1 MHMQTYSLNLI
12 KLLAENAFE
21 GIILLDSNG
30 LVRYTNPSIARM
42 FNYSNEEL
50 EGQPIATLIEEMD
63 ENNFMIENLDIF
75 SKNIFGIG
83 NQHKGKRKD
92 STNFIFDL
100 NIVEVNLED
109 GEKMFLYRMHDI
121 SSIYE
126 NSGKE
131 ASITKQLMLANTDL
145 KNKISNL
152 AQTEYKLRNNIKELL
167 SAKEFN
173 KNLNDVKSVFISTV
187 SDNFRS
193 PLSSILSSAQLISKY
208 QKTEEQKNRERH
220 LKKIENTVSNLNNTL
235 SELLS
240 CKQLEEDKL
249 IFNSEEFDIRDL
261 VNDVIAESKFIE
273 KKDTEVLYE
282 HDGDGT
288 HIITDQ
294 AKLRD
299 IIENLVTNALKYSNG
314 KGVNVYSK
322 FQDEK
327 LLLKVKDHGIGIP
340 KTDQPNI
347 FRRFYRAGNVA
358 GTKGNGIGL
367 SIVKKYVDSMNG
379 HIQLHSE
386 VNQGTEF
393 NVALPAIIVQS

>member
-1 MHMQTYSLNLI
+1 
-12 KLLAENAFE
+12 
-21 GIILLDSNG
+21 
-30 LVRYTNPSIARM
+30 
-42 FNYSNEEL
+42 
-50 EGQPIATLIEEMD
+50 
-63 ENNFMIENLDIF
+63 
-75 SKNIFGIG
+75 
-83 NQHKGKRKD
+83 
-92 STNFIFDL
+92 
-100 NIVEVNLED
+100 
-109 GEKMFLYRMHDI
+109 
-121 SSIYE
+121 
-126 NSGKE
+126 
-131 ASITKQLMLANTDL
+131 
-145 KNKISNL
+145 
-152 AQTEYKLRNNIKELL
+152 
-167 SAKEFN
+167 
-173 KNLNDVKSVFISTV
+173 
-187 SDNFRS
+187 
-193 PLSSILSSAQLISKY
+193 
-208 QKTEEQKNRERH
+208 
-220 LKKIENTVSNLNNTL
+220 
-235 SELLS
+235 
-240 CKQLEEDKL
+240 
-249 IFNSEEFDIRDL
+249 

-340 KTDQPNI
+340 ITDQPNI

>member
-1 MHMQTYSLNLI
+1 MQTYSLNLI

>member
-1 MHMQTYSLNLI
+1 MQTYSLNLI

-340 KTDQPNI
+340 ITDQPNI